1 MSRVKFS
8 ARNLRRLVMFLFK
21 LSIVLL
27 TSLTFLGAVTSKY
40 IHTPYNYKGFY
51 LIYAFYTFLFVVLA
65 LPYDIFKIG
74 IMSKRKLQLSYLVS
88 IVMVNIVAYAVLS
101 LISKALINPLPV
113 LVLTLVQ
120 FLVIFVVYEIANMV
134 YFKIY
139 PSRETLIIYADTEY
153 DRMVAKK
160 FVLNRDRYKVRNVI
174 KESAGFDEITKSID
188 KYDTVIIGNIALDLR
203 DDLIDYSYAR
213 DKRIFVLPTVND
225 IILHSSHVVQVG
237 DSIMHLIKDRTMSL
251 ESLIVKRLFDI
262 FFSVLFLLLTL
273 PLTVIVA
280 LIIKLYDRGPIFF
293 KQKRLTRNCEEFDI
307 LKFRSM
313 IVDAEKDG
321 AQFTVPNDDRITPIG
336 KFIRATRIDEIPQFI
351 NVLKGEMSIVGP
363 RAERVENY
371 EAYTKELPEFNYRTK
386 VKAGITGYAQIYG
399 RYNTSYEDKL
409 RMDIYY
415 IENFSLLNDI
425 KLILSTVKV
434 LFSAEATEG
443 FEQKF
448 LDEDEHD
455 LEK

>member
-1 MSRVKFS
+1 
-8 ARNLRRLVMFLFK
+8 
-21 LSIVLL
+21 
-27 TSLTFLGAVTSKY
+27 
-40 IHTPYNYKGFY
+40 
-51 LIYAFYTFLFVVLA
+51 
-65 LPYDIFKIG
+65 
-74 IMSKRKLQLSYLVS
+74 
-88 IVMVNIVAYAVLS
+88 
-101 LISKALINPLPV
+101 
-113 LVLTLVQ
+113 
-120 FLVIFVVYEIANMV
+120 
-134 YFKIY
+134 
-139 PSRETLIIYADTEY
+139 
-153 DRMVAKK
+153 
-160 FVLNRDRYKVRNVI
+160 
-174 KESAGFDEITKSID
+174 
-188 KYDTVIIGNIALDLR
+188 
-203 DDLIDYSYAR
+203 
-213 DKRIFVLPTVND
+213 
-225 IILHSSHVVQVG
+225 
-237 DSIMHLIKDRTMSL
+237 MSL

-273 PLTVIVA
+273 PLTAIVA

>member
-1 MSRVKFS
+1 MSRVKFT

-160 FVLNRDRYKVRNVI
+160 FILNNDRYKVRYVI
-174 KESAGFDEITKSID
+174 CESSSFDEITKSID

-203 DDLIDYSYAR
+203 DDIIDYSYAR

-273 PLTVIVA
+273 PLTAIVA

-293 KQKRLTRNCEEFDI
+293 KQKRLTRNSEEFDI

-371 EAYTKELPEFNYRTK
+371 EAYTKELPEFKYRTK

-448 LDEDEHD
+448 LDEDEQD
-455 LEK
+455 SEE

>member
-1 MSRVKFS
+1 
-8 ARNLRRLVMFLFK
+8 
-21 LSIVLL
+21 
-27 TSLTFLGAVTSKY
+27 
-40 IHTPYNYKGFY
+40 
-51 LIYAFYTFLFVVLA
+51 
-65 LPYDIFKIG
+65 
-74 IMSKRKLQLSYLVS
+74 
-88 IVMVNIVAYAVLS
+88 
-101 LISKALINPLPV
+101 
-113 LVLTLVQ
+113 
-120 FLVIFVVYEIANMV
+120 
-134 YFKIY
+134 
-139 PSRETLIIYADTEY
+139 
-153 DRMVAKK
+153 
-160 FVLNRDRYKVRNVI
+160 
-174 KESAGFDEITKSID
+174 
-188 KYDTVIIGNIALDLR
+188 
-203 DDLIDYSYAR
+203 
-213 DKRIFVLPTVND
+213 
-225 IILHSSHVVQVG
+225 
-237 DSIMHLIKDRTMSL
+237 MHLIKDRTMSL

-273 PLTVIVA
+273 PLTAIVA

-455 LEK
+455 SEE

>member
-1 MSRVKFS
+1 
-8 ARNLRRLVMFLFK
+8 
-21 LSIVLL
+21 
-27 TSLTFLGAVTSKY
+27 
-40 IHTPYNYKGFY
+40 
-51 LIYAFYTFLFVVLA
+51 
-65 LPYDIFKIG
+65 
-74 IMSKRKLQLSYLVS
+74 
-88 IVMVNIVAYAVLS
+88 
-101 LISKALINPLPV
+101 
-113 LVLTLVQ
+113 
-120 FLVIFVVYEIANMV
+120 
-134 YFKIY
+134 
-139 PSRETLIIYADTEY
+139 
-153 DRMVAKK
+153 
-160 FVLNRDRYKVRNVI
+160 
-174 KESAGFDEITKSID
+174 
-188 KYDTVIIGNIALDLR
+188 
-203 DDLIDYSYAR
+203 
-213 DKRIFVLPTVND
+213 
-225 IILHSSHVVQVG
+225 
-237 DSIMHLIKDRTMSL
+237 MSL

-262 FFSVLFLLLTL
+262 VFSILFLVLTL
-273 PLTVIVA
+273 PITVIVA
-280 LIIKLYDRGPIFF
+280 LIIKLYDRGPVFF

-313 IVDAEKDG
+313 VVDAEKDG

-448 LDEDEHD
+448 LNEDEHD
-455 LEK
+455 SEE